1 MTGIIF
7 DFNGTMF
14 QDSPL
19 HEAAWF
25 EMIAKYSSKT
35 LSEDDILH
43 HMHGHTNDEI
53 LKYFISED
61 LTDAQISE
69 LSLTKEANYRDLCL
83 QNPDNL
89 ILTTGHIDVLDHLK
103 AKKVPMT
110 IATAGIKENV
120 DFYFDV
126 FDLGR
131 WFDYSKVVYD
141 DGSFPGKPQPDIFLK
156 AAANLALPPQEC
168 LVIEDAFS
176 GILAANR
183 AGIGTVLAI
192 DPTGQNREKFAA
204 SDLHINQIISDFTEF
219 PEVV

>member
-1 MTGIIF
+1 
-7 DFNGTMF
+7 
-14 QDSPL
+14 
-19 HEAAWF
+19 
-25 EMIAKYSSKT
+25 
-35 LSEDDILH
+35 
-43 HMHGHTNDEI
+43 MHGHTNDEI

-89 ILTTGHIDVLDHLK
+89 ILTTGLIDVLDHLK